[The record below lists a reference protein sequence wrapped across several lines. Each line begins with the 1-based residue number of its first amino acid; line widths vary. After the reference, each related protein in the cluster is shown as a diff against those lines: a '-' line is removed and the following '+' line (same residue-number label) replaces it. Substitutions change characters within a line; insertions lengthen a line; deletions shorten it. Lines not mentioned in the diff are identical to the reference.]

1 MLPTPYDRES
11 LISDP
16 LYGYIAFMASRKV
29 GEVAEQAL
37 IDHAWVQRL
46 RRIHQLQ
53 SAWWVYPSAE
63 HTRFQHVLGAMHLAG
78 RVARQLYPSLGE
90 ACQPEPLPSL
100 AYVESLTRLAALLHD
115 VGHGPFG
122 HFFDEHFL
130 SRFRL
135 THEDLGQRII
145 ESELADLIRGIRE
158 NPHGRLGADEVLQP
172 EHISFLIKRPGEGR
186 GASDQRRAAGE
197 ESISSSPPVSRP
209 GPLARPR
216 WLYLLR
222 ALFSGVYTVDNM
234 DFVLR
239 DSYMSGH
246 GARAFDLDRLL
257 HYSFFTP
264 QGLTLHAKGLD
275 TLLRFVEARGM
286 LFRSLYFHRTVRAID
301 LTLADIFPS
310 TMDLLLPANPMERLV
325 EYRQLTEWSLLADV
339 ERWAEDTDPQHRRL
353 GEAWQAILQR
363 RIRWKMACERIIPF
377 EQGQPELASIFTDA
391 ELVAQKVRSQL
402 LAGLEKLPFRADVA
416 RHYHRPI
423 SPATARQNFFY
434 EPSTGQV
441 RPLTEHGQFL
451 RLPVSFSL
459 CRLYAEDHSHDAE
472 LATALDRLLSARG
485 DEATNM

>member
-1 MLPTPYDRES
+1 MFPSSYDRES

-16 LYGYIAFMASRKV
+16 LHGYIAFMASRQA

-78 RVARQLYPSLGE
+78 RAVGHLYPSLRD
-90 ACQPEPLPSL
+90 ACSPEPVPSP
-100 AYVESLTRLAALLHD
+100 AYVESLARLAALLHD

-122 HFFDEHFL
+122 HFFDEHYL
-130 SRFRL
+130 ARFQL
-135 THEDLGQRII
+135 THEDLGQHII
-145 ESELADLIRGIRE
+145 EGELADLIRGIRE
-158 NPHGRLGADEVLQP
+158 NPHGRLGADETLQP
-172 EHISFLIKRPGEGR
+172 AHVCYLIKRPQPEAL
-186 GASDQRRAAGE
+186 ASRERK
-197 ESISSSPPVSRP
+197 RP
-209 GPLARPR
+209 EIPR
-216 WLYLLR
+216 WLRLLQ

-275 TLLRFVEARGM
+275 TLLGFIEARGR
-286 LFRSLYFHRTVRAID
+286 LFRTLYFHRTVRAID
-301 LTLADIFPS
+301 LTLADIFPA
-310 TMDLLLPANPMERLV
+310 TMELLFPANPLEDLTH
-325 EYRQLTEWSLLADV
+325 YRRLTEWSLLADV
-339 ERWAEDTDPQHRRL
+339 ERWAEDADPQRRRL

-363 RIRWKMACERIIPF
+363 RVPWKMACERTIPF
-377 EQGQPELASIFTDA
+377 EHDQPELASIFTDA
-391 ELVAQKVRSQL
+391 ELVAQRVRGQL
-402 LAGLEKLPFRADVA
+402 PVPLLNLPFRADVA

-423 SPATARQNFFY
+423 SSITARQNFFY
-434 EPSTGQV
+434 EPATGQI
-441 RPLTEHGQFL
+441 RPLTEHQQFS

-459 CRLYAEDHSHDAE
+459 CRLYAQDHAHDAE
-472 LATALDRLLSARG
+472 LANALDRLLYTRG
-485 DEATNM
+485 DEKTNM